1 MTHRTPTRVAIASRV
16 YSPEPAAAAYRLRAA
31 ASALVRRGA
40 EVTVLTSRTAAE
52 GPAADPEVRVRRWPV
67 LRAKDG
73 TVRGYVPY
81 ASFDAPLLGRLLLGR
96 RNDVVLVEPPP
107 TTGTVARLAL
117 ALHRTPYVYYAAD
130 LVSAAAEGAGY
141 PAPVVAL
148 TRALEAFAVRRA
160 SAVVTVNDE
169 LRRHVE
175 RLGASPSRVHVVG
188 NGVDTGVFTLEGP
201 VHDVAPPGRRG
212 PVFVYPGTMN
222 DLHGA
227 EVFVEGF
234 RRALPELPG
243 ATLVMVGRGS
253 EVERISAAGSTLEP
267 GSFLRL
273 DAMPGAD
280 VAAIVRGATAALASV
295 RPGGGYTIA
304 LATKAVAAAATGTPV
319 VFAGEGPTVDVV
331 SQGALGQAVP
341 WDADAVADALRA
353 VAHGAHGD
361 PERRAERAA
370 WVHTHASLD
379 AVGDRVADIVLAAA
393 RR

>member
-1 MTHRTPTRVAIASRV
+1 MPPRTPTRVAIASRV
-16 YSPEPAAAAYRLRAA
+16 YAPEPAAAAFRLRAT
-31 ASALVRRGA
+31 ASALARRGA
-40 EVTVLTSRTAAE
+40 DVTVLTSRTSAAGLAGE
-52 GPAADPEVRVRRWPV
+52 RGVRVRRWPV

-73 TVRGYVPY
+73 TVRGYLPY

-96 RNDVVLVEPPP
+96 RNDTVLVEPPP

-117 ALHRTPYVYYAAD
+117 TIRRTPYVYYAAD
-130 LVSAAAEGAGY
+130 LVSAAAEGAGF

-160 SAVVTVNDE
+160 AAVVTVNDE

-175 RLGASPSRVHVVG
+175 RLGAAPSRVHVVG
-188 NGVDTGVFTLEGP
+188 NGVDTGVFTLDGP
-201 VHDVAPPGRRG
+201 VRDVAPGRSG
-212 PVFVYPGTMN
+212 PLFVYPGTMN

-234 RRALPELPG
+234 RRALPDLPE

-253 EVERISAAGSTLEP
+253 EVERVAAAGATLEP
-267 GSFLRL
+267 GSFVGL
-273 DAMPGAD
+273 DAMPGTD

-331 SQGALGQAVP
+331 TEGGLGHAVP
-341 WDADAVADALRA
+341 WDADAVADALRT
-353 VAHGAHGD
+353 VARGSDGD
-361 PERRAERAA
+361 AGRRAERAA
-370 WVHTHASLD
+370 WVQANASLD
-379 AVGDRVADIVLAAA
+379 AVGERVAEIVLAA